1 MICRD
6 SLPIWGRLPI
16 RGRLTVAFAAS
27 MAVVI
32 GGLSLL
38 VYLRAGRDLLDTVDA
53 GLSSRAEVLAAGLQH
68 RGPALVNV
76 EPTLIESDE
85 VFAQIADGSGRVLQS
100 SSIISRQRLLPPA
113 AVRAAGRDGRPAH
126 ANRKLAGIDNLARVL
141 AVPVATSHGRFVVLV
156 GASLQDRQDELAE
169 LAATLAI
176 AGGIALCL
184 TSLGAW
190 LAVTGALRPVGRMR
204 RQAAAIS
211 ASGPGWRLSAAGG
224 KDELALLGGTLNQ
237 MLNRI
242 EDSVNR
248 ERQLVDR
255 ASHELRTPLAVQR
268 IDLDLA
274 LSGPQ
279 TIAELQASL
288 LSVSQENEHLT
299 RLTEDLLVLA
309 RARGGAL
316 GIQLVET
323 SLADLL
329 EDARHRNE
337 MLPGERAP
345 VSFSTADELVRVD
358 PAWFRQAI
366 TNLID
371 NAIQH
376 TPPDGQVTVT
386 AGSDGA
392 MLTLT
397 VEDTGPGF
405 SKAVLD
411 HAFQPFTRSAGGPPA
426 RHQPTGLGLAVV
438 QAIAEAHGGRAW
450 AENLPNGGARV
461 TMATSGGTPQQQ
473 AGQRPAIQ

>member
-1 MICRD
+1 MTRRD

-38 VYLRAGRDLLDTVDA
+38 VYLRAGRYLLDTIDA
-53 GLSSRAEVLAAGLQH
+53 GLSSRAEVLASGLQH

-100 SSIISRQRLLPPA
+100 SSIISRQWLLPPS
-113 AVRAAGRDGRPAH
+113 AVRAAGRPAH
-126 ANRKLAGIDNLARVL
+126 ANRKLAGIDNLVRVL

-156 GASLQDRQDELAE
+156 GASLQDRQDELVE

-211 ASGPGWRLSAAGG
+211 ASGPGRRLSAAGG

-279 TIAELQASL
+279 TIAELQAAL

-309 RARGGAL
+309 RARGGVL

-337 MLPGERAP
+337 MFPGERAP
-345 VSFSTADELVRVD
+345 VSFSTADEFVRVD

-386 AGSDGA
+386 AGSDGG

-405 SKAVLD
+405 SEAVLD
-411 HAFQPFTRSAGGPPA
+411 HAFEPFTRSAGGPPA

-438 QAIAEAHGGRAW
+438 QAIAGAHGGRAW

-461 TMATSGGTPQQQ
+461 TMATSGGTPPQP
-473 AGQRPAIQ
+473 AGQRTAIQ

>member
-1 MICRD
+1 MTRRD
-6 SLPIWGRLPI
+6 SLPTRGRLPI

-38 VYLRAGRDLLDTVDA
+38 VYLRAGRYLLDTIDA
-53 GLSSRAEVLAAGLQH
+53 GLSSRAEVLASGLQH
-68 RGPALVNV
+68 RGPGLVNV

-85 VFAQIADGSGRVLQS
+85 VFAQIAGVSGRVLQS
-100 SSIISRQRLLPPA
+100 SSIISRQRLLAPA
-113 AVRAAGRDGRPAH
+113 AVRAAERDGRPAH

-176 AGGIALCL
+176 AGGVALCL

-211 ASGPGWRLSAAGG
+211 ASDPGRRLSAAGG
-224 KDELALLGGTLNQ
+224 RDELALLGGTLNQ

-279 TIAELQASL
+279 TIAELQAAL

-337 MLPGERAP
+337 MLPGERAQ
-345 VSFSTADELVRVD
+345 VSFTTADELVRVD
-358 PAWFRQAI
+358 PAWFRQAV

-376 TPPDGQVTVT
+376 TPPEGQVTVT
-386 AGSDGA
+386 AGRDGG
-392 MLTLT
+392 MLVLS

-405 SKAVLD
+405 SEAVLD
-411 HAFQPFTRSAGGPPA
+411 HAFEPFTRSAGGPPS

-450 AENLPNGGARV
+450 AENLPDGGARV
-461 TMATSGGTPQQQ
+461 TMATSGGTPQQP
-473 AGQRPAIQ
+473 ARERPAIQ